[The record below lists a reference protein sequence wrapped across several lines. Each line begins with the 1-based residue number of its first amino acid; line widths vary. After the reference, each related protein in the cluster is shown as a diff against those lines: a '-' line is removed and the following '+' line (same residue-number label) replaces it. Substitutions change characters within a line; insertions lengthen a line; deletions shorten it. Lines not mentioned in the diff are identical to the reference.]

1 MRVYSPHNV
10 YVDHDLVS
18 HVLCVCVLCREL
30 QQTLQSVETI
40 QEEKNS
46 LSKTTEELQTI
57 LLVRFHA
64 LLYKCTVCSIGVL
77 LYDCMGCVLI

>member
-1 MRVYSPHNV
+1 M
-10 YVDHDLVS
+10 
-18 HVLCVCVLCREL
+18 CVCVLCREL

-64 LLYKCTVCSIGVL
+64 LLYINVPFVL
-77 LYDCMGCVLI
+77 LVCFFMTVWVVCCADTTRISV